1 MRLPKINYANPYRM
15 KRNMIIARKIPQRAA
30 KVLASE
36 LTFSKEI
43 ALKKLLPGVM
53 ILAEALTQSPH
64 TAEIAARIN
73 SASIN
78 KSGIILGN
86 GLKDIN

>member
-15 KRNMIIARKIPQRAA
+15 KRNMIIARKIPQRAV

-43 ALKKLLPGVM
+43 ALKKTP
-53 ILAEALTQSPH
+53 
-64 TAEIAARIN
+64 AR
-73 SASIN
+73 
-78 KSGIILGN
+78 GN
-86 GLKDIN
+86 DCSRSFNPKPAYCRDCSKN